1 MNDIAININ
10 NLSKKYK
17 NALAVKILIL
27 KLAKDL

>member
-1 MNDIAININ
+1 MSSVAIEIS

-27 KLAKDL
+27 KSIKDL